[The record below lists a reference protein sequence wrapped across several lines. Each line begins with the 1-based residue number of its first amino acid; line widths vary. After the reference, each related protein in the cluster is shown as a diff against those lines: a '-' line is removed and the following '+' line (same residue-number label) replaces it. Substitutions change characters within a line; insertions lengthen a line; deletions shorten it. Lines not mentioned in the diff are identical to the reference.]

1 MSQSL
6 ELIRIIHCACLFDYT
21 EESGRKL
28 RIFNDK
34 EAHHFEKSG
43 GQLRQLMVN
52 ELTLNEKNIPQ
63 TFDRGGWR
71 HNQTSQSLPIPQP
84 SSEGSFRFQ
93 KGGVVRFV
101 CVVNETSFIVT
112 RSDCR
117 GWPIYQHNK
126 TFLSLHISTYRQ
138 HSSPSGTQ
146 NVCHI
151 NLCSL

>member
-43 GQLRQLMVN
+43 GQLRQLMVH
-52 ELTLNEKNIPQ
+52 EITLNEKNIPQ

-84 SSEGSFRFQ
+84 RPKGLFVFQNGGSS
-93 KGGVVRFV
+93 
-101 CVVNETSFIVT
+101 
-112 RSDCR
+112 D
-117 GWPIYQHNK
+117 
-126 TFLSLHISTYRQ
+126 
-138 HSSPSGTQ
+138 SS
-146 NVCHI
+146 V
-151 NLCSL
+151 